1 MGEAMSALLQ
11 IWHAVQ
17 AVVLSADYYTLGAAV
32 VIIIIA
38 GFLMDGLRG
47 IVAATLVS
55 LIAFAAV
62 KFVISL
68 VTGTEHDMEVLAAA
82 DWRAFVDLK
91 MLVLLAHALIFGVLI
106 AVVSTIRSMIR

>member
-1 MGEAMSALLQ
+1 MSALLQ

-32 VIIIIA
+32 AVIIIA
-38 GFLMDGLRG
+38 GFLIDGLRG
-47 IVAATLVS
+47 IVSATLLA

-62 KFVISL
+62 KLIIALVI
-68 VTGTEHDMEVLAAA
+68 GKEHDVEVLAAA

-106 AVVSTIRSMIR
+106 AVVGTIRSMVR

>member
-1 MGEAMSALLQ
+1 MSVLLQ

-17 AVVLSADYYTLGAAV
+17 AVIVSADYYTLGAAV

-38 GFLMDGLRG
+38 GFLIEGVRSILP
-47 IVAATLVS
+47 ATLAA
-55 LIAFAAV
+55 LLAFVLV
-62 KFVISL
+62 KFALALSV
-68 VTGTEHDMEVLAAA
+68 GNQHDVEALARA

-106 AVVSTIRSMIR
+106 GIVSTIRSMIR